1 MPFGPTVNLADLDG
15 SNGFVINGIDAD
27 DQSGYSVSSA
37 GDVNGDGVD
46 DLIIG
51 AVAADPNGND
61 SAGESYVVFGQR
73 GGFSSSLELSTLDG
87 SNGFVINGI
96 DADDQ
101 AGRSVSSAAHG
112 DGDGVDDLIIGA
124 NLADPNGNSSG
135 ESYVVFGQDASPPAL
150 TSLTRKTPGTGT
162 TNADTLTFLATF
174 DEVVQNVDAADFV
187 ATGTTATISITPV
200 TAFTYDITLSGG
212 I

>member
-37 GDVNGDGVD
+37 GDVN
-46 DLIIG
+46 
-51 AVAADPNGND
+51 
-61 SAGESYVVFGQR
+61 
-73 GGFSSSLELSTLDG
+73 
-87 SNGFVINGI
+87 
-96 DADDQ
+96 
-101 AGRSVSSAAHG
+101 
-112 DGDGVDDLIIGA
+112 GDGVDDLIIGA

>member
-101 AGRSVSSAAHG
+101 SGRSVSSAEHG